1 MSKASSAANRSL
13 VVALCLALTGCGA
26 LHNTAYRSEST
37 DNLKVIAVDAK
48 QRFAFI
54 KTEPNGTK
62 SIVCP
67 EPSPDALSAGAISLS
82 VDASKDQLAEIKAAI
97 ASAEQATSIG
107 LRTQSISLLRD
118 QLAYMC
124 LLRMADSRADLDAD
138 AYLLLFKRYQAA
150 VLGVLAIEQL
160 TGAVRVPPVQVSAT
174 GNATVVV
181 EGGKKTADQ
190 TTADDKASGEATG
203 ASKKGAAAPED
214 GESNTDAMSKVD
226 PKKVV
231 ASVGAAVKA
240 ASDKTGSGKVVS
252 TKAVANGAQATGVD
266 QNSAAAKSKD
276 TGRSGSAQLNA
287 STATGEISKAVV
299 SPGGSSSDMAVVS
312 QTVFNIVELIVTK
325 SFQFENCYAA
335 NSRATVASTVENSC
349 PAAQRI
355 DMCARLATRE
365 YCEEKVLEVETNAFL
380 RTGNAENP
388 NVARAEASVALQ
400 RQANVAI
407 PADIPLEAMRFGI
420 FRCSGTNDK
429 FVQQMRSL
437 LVSKGVPERRIA
449 LREISDAELKD
460 KGFDVSVGAQVLY
473 DPGVTSEVKAA
484 PQFVAYAQSVIEQ
497 LKGAGRAFASPNSK
511 ESTPLYM
518 SVMLCQR

>member
-1 MSKASSAANRSL
+1 
-13 VVALCLALTGCGA
+13 
-26 LHNTAYRSEST
+26 
-37 DNLKVIAVDAK
+37 
-48 QRFAFI
+48 
-54 KTEPNGTK
+54 
-62 SIVCP
+62 
-67 EPSPDALSAGAISLS
+67 
-82 VDASKDQLAEIKAAI
+82 
-97 ASAEQATSIG
+97 
-107 LRTQSISLLRD
+107 
-118 QLAYMC
+118 
-124 LLRMADSRADLDAD
+124 
-138 AYLLLFKRYQAA
+138 
-150 VLGVLAIEQL
+150 
-160 TGAVRVPPVQVSAT
+160 
-174 GNATVVV
+174 
-181 EGGKKTADQ
+181 
-190 TTADDKASGEATG
+190 
-203 ASKKGAAAPED
+203 
-214 GESNTDAMSKVD
+214 
-226 PKKVV
+226 
-231 ASVGAAVKA
+231 
-240 ASDKTGSGKVVS
+240 
-252 TKAVANGAQATGVD
+252 
-266 QNSAAAKSKD
+266 
-276 TGRSGSAQLNA
+276 
-287 STATGEISKAVV
+287 
-299 SPGGSSSDMAVVS
+299 MAVVS